1 MNYISKLKRLYISE
15 GYIEDKGIM
24 EFSEYLRYI
33 TDLEEL
39 SMNVN
44 EISDYGMNK
53 MIRELQNCMK
63 LKKMELND
71 NNIRNLEKI
80 SQDIKRAVSNP
91 KMKVIIK

>member
-1 MNYISKLKRLYISE
+1 
-15 GYIEDKGIM
+15 M